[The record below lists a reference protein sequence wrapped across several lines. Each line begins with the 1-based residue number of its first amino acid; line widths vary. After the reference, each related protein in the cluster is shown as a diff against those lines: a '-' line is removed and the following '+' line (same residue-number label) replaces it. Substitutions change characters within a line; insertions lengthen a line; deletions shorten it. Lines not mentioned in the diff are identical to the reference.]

1 MQLKT
6 HVVES
11 ALLGVMLQVPA
22 FLSVHR
28 VAIEARIVLQ
38 ASHCLPQNFLALLA
52 SGLRTL
58 KYTLL
63 LNART
68 AIKVLGLTKLGFH
81 YPVRNSVL
89 EEGGR
94 TAQGLNPTWSVRD
107 AVRGASRQQQVL
119 VKFRYQCV

>member
-11 ALLGVMLQVPA
+11 ALLGIMLQLPA

-28 VAIEARIVLQ
+28 VEIEAGIVLQ
-38 ASHCLPQNFLALLA
+38 ALHCPPQNFLALLA
-52 SGLRTL
+52 SGLQTL

-68 AIKVLGLTKLGFH
+68 AIKELGLTKLGFH
-81 YPVRNSVL
+81 YPVRKNVL
-89 EEGGR
+89 EEDGQIG
-94 TAQGLNPTWSVRD
+94 QG
-107 AVRGASRQQQVL
+107 
-119 VKFRYQCV
+119 